1 MRAIVIIAG
10 LLALGCRLA
19 WAGTDNLQDFLQSAE
34 QAAQVSSAV
43 RADGKFEVTS
53 RDGARRDDVALIMRP
68 PSDMYV
74 ALRHEGIRALLLN
87 GTGQAERIDTP
98 DGKVV
103 SFPLDAR
110 FADSDFTRED
120 LVPFRSASYRQPW
133 IADETAS
140 DVTIT
145 LFPTTPQ
152 YSLVVMTFDR
162 GKRVPLKTLYYR
174 DTTSNLVKMRR
185 DDGYVLVGQKWLP
198 TMISMETFKLHTQTT
213 FSVRWTQDPHVPSE
227 LFDPGVLSRPS
238 GMLWPIAPTPP

>member
-1 MRAIVIIAG
+1 MRPIMIVAG

-19 WAGTDNLQDFLQSAE
+19 WGGIGNLEDFLQSAE
-34 QAAQVSSAV
+34 QAAQVTAAV
-43 RADGKFEVTS
+43 RADGQFEVTS
-53 RDGARRDDVALIMRP
+53 RDGARRDEVALVMRP

-74 ALRHEGIRALLLN
+74 ELRHEGIRALLLN
-87 GTGQAERIDTP
+87 GTGQAERIDARG
-98 DGKVV
+98 GKAV

-120 LVPFRSASYRQPW
+120 LVPFRLASYRQPQ
-133 IADETAS
+133 ITDETAS

-145 LFPTTPQ
+145 LFPMTPQ

-162 GKRVPLKTLYYR
+162 DRRVPLKTLYYR

-185 DDGYVLVGQKWLP
+185 DDGYVLVGQKWMP

-213 FSVRWTQDPHVPSE
+213 FTVRWTEDPHVSSE
-227 LFDPGVLSRPS
+227 LFDPGLLSRPS